1 MKNSLLTALTI
12 SSIALISSTPA
23 LAHDCT
29 PEKDQIS
36 LHFKSFSLLRTAHI
50 ISNYS
55 DRYLVVKTQKDI
67 EIPLHYNCV
76 RWQEVMA
83 DLSSKHGFKYSINED
98 AIILSD

>member
-1 MKNSLLTALTI
+1 MKKPLLSALAVSAALT
-12 SSIALISSTPA
+12 SSISVW
-23 LAHDCT
+23 AHDCT

-36 LHFKSFSLLRTAHI
+36 LHFQKFSLLKTAHI

-55 DRYLVVKTQKDI
+55 DRYLIVKTQKDI

-83 DLSSKHGFKYSINED
+83 DLSTKHGFTYSINAD
-98 AIILSD
+98 SITLSD